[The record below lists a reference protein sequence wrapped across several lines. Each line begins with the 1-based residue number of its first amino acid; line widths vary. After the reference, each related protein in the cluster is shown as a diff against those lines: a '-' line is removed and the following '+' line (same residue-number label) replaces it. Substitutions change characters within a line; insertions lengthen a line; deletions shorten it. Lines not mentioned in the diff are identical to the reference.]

1 MKKASLYLVILLFFS
16 FITYGCET
24 EDVPPKD
31 DSNIEDA
38 LALEV
43 DLFETTHNAIL
54 TKDIE
59 TLHIEDQPLIE
70 AALADYGVLSEE
82 AQAALSD
89 RHAQLELFAEV
100 VAGMIALEGEILR
113 FIMANHLLLSTDV
126 EAIQLSDKVAVQIAL
141 SDYGF
146 LSETAQHF
154 LRAEAEYL
162 QRLLE
167 RIEVLEDHLNARDAF
182 LDTHEAILALTEET
196 VRISDKAL
204 IETTLDAYD
213 QLDQAIRDLLEEEK
227 TLLEGLLES
236 IAQRE
241 ADQAAQRQFRDDHQT
256 VLNLIELT
264 VTIEDRNAVE
274 TAQSAYHT
282 LSDSVQTLLSDDIAL
297 LDALLEQIIALEAEM
312 TLPDEGFDYLPH
324 VQDFS
329 HPYPNTSETMTL
341 LFTEDLFFVYSYQD
355 EYSAKQCFGIE
366 EGQNP
371 VPCQVYGSFSTAQLG
386 RYEIVYYAVD
396 SAGNIASASF
406 YKDVLRDASLLD
418 LSYPI
423 YYRSIEGLYG
433 EELLE
438 ALRLLLNSTVRLVN
452 YGEAR
457 YILQESDRDPSNPS
471 NVIQLYTGQ
480 SVAAAWDLGV
490 TWNREHVWPVSRMP
504 VPRPNNNTIDMSS
517 DLHNLAPEDP
527 DENNFRAAK
536 YFTEHHSAN
545 TYHPRNGVKGNVAR
559 MIMYM
564 DVMYTELTLVD
575 GFANMANH
583 EMGDLTFLIKW
594 HYQDPVDSFEINRNN
609 VIFNH
614 QRNRNPFID
623 IPHLVELLWFDHQ
636 SIPLP

>member
-43 DLFETTHNAIL
+43 DLFKTTHNTIL

-70 AALADYGVLSEE
+70 AALADYEVLSEE

-89 RHAQLELFAEV
+89 KHAQLELFAEV

-182 LDTHEAILALTEET
+182 LDTHEAVLALTEET

-213 QLDQAIRDLLEEEK
+213 QLDQVIRDLLEEEK